1 MFFYNLGIYTFQ
13 IGLKLASL
21 FNPKAK
27 LWIEGRKNWEE
38 NLKLKVS
45 KLQLENAVWFHCA
58 SLGEF
63 EQGRPVIEKLK
74 KEYPQQKVVLS
85 FFSPSGYE
93 IQKNY
98 PYADLVTYLPVD
110 TANNARKFLS
120 ILKPKLAIFV
130 KYEFWLNYLFEL
142 DKKHIPAFLISTVIK
157 KHQSFFK
164 WYGSN
169 FRKALKTY
177 HTIYTQ
183 DVYSIK
189 LLRVLKVSTGVLA
202 GDTRFDRVLQICSS
216 PKQIKE
222 IEDFAKNSFVIVA
235 GSSWQKDEDYLIEAY
250 VQLKQKH
257 SHLKLIIAPHE
268 IDKKNID
275 RLRNLLSKNQLAYHL
290 FSDNPPAYTD
300 SILVVNAIGFLSSI
314 YQYGTV
320 AFIGGGFTNGIHNIL
335 EPTVYGLPVL
345 FGPNYQK
352 FNEAFEV
359 IDLTAGFVV
368 NDSTELTKQL
378 RILIEDENVLAE
390 SSRLAKNYVL
400 KNSGATQKI
409 VQELRKYLQ

>member
-1 MFFYNLGIYTFQ
+1 MFLYNLGIYAFQ
-13 IGLKLASL
+13 IGLKLASP

-27 LWIEGRKNWEE
+27 LWVEGRKNWEA
-38 NLKLKVS
+38 NLKSNVS
-45 KLQLENAVWFHCA
+45 SLQLENAVWFHCA

-74 KEYPQQKVVLS
+74 KEYPQQKVVLT

-98 PYADLVTYLPVD
+98 PYADLVAYLPAD
-110 TANNARKFLS
+110 TATNALKFLS

-130 KYEFWLNYLFEL
+130 KYEFWLNYLFALEN
-142 DKKHIPAFLISTVIK
+142 KQIPTFLISTVIK

-164 WYGSN
+164 WYGGN

-177 HTIYTQ
+177 KTIYTQ
-183 DVYSIK
+183 DVHSIK
-189 LLRVLKVSTGVLA
+189 LLRVLKVSTGVLT
-202 GDTRFDRVLQICSS
+202 GDTRFDRVLQICSA

-222 IEDFAKNSFVIVA
+222 IEDFAKDSFVVVA
-235 GSSWQKDEDYLIEAY
+235 GSSWQKDEDYLIESY
-250 VQLKQKH
+250 VALKQKH
-257 SHLKLIIAPHE
+257 PQLKLIIAPHE

-275 RLRNLLSKNQLAYHL
+275 RLSNLLIKNKLSFHL
-290 FSDNPPAYTD
+290 FSDNPPSYTD

-345 FGPNYQK
+345 FGPNYHK

-359 IDLTAGFVV
+359 IDLNAGFVI
-368 NDSTELTKQL
+368 NDANELTKQL
-378 RILIEDENVLAE
+378 SVFMEDKNVLAE

-400 KNSGATQKI
+400 KNSGATNKI
-409 VQELRKYLQ
+409 VDGLKEFL

>member
-1 MFFYNLGIYTFQ
+1 
-13 IGLKLASL
+13 LASP

-27 LWIEGRKNWEE
+27 LWLDGRRNWQV
-38 NLKLKVS
+38 NLKNKVEVLK
-45 KLQLENAVWFHCA
+45 LENAIWFHCA

-63 EQGRPVIEKLK
+63 EQGRPVIEKIK
-74 KEYPQQKVVLS
+74 KENPSQKIVLT

-98 PYADLVTYLPVD
+98 PFADLVTYLPHD
-110 TANNARKFLS
+110 TTSNSKAFLT

-142 DKKHIPAFLISTVIK
+142 DRKQIPAFLISTVIK

-164 WYGSN
+164 WYGGN
-169 FRKALKTY
+169 FRRALKTY
-177 HTIYTQ
+177 KTVYTQ
-183 DVYSIK
+183 DVHSIK
-189 LLRVLKVSTGVLA
+189 LLRVLKVGTGVLA

-222 IEDFAKNSFVIVA
+222 IEDFAKDSFVIIA
-235 GSSWQKDEDYLIEAY
+235 GSSWQKDEDYLIESY
-250 VQLKQKH
+250 VQLKEKH
-257 SHLKLIIAPHE
+257 LHLKLIIAPHE

-275 RLRNLLSKNQLAYHL
+275 RLKNLLYKNQLPFHL

-345 FGPNYQK
+345 FGPNYKK

-359 IDLTAGFVV
+359 IDLSAGFVV
-368 NDSTELTKQL
+368 NDANELTKQL
-378 RILIEDENVLAE
+378 STLIEDKKVLSE

-400 KNSGATQKI
+400 KNSGATHKI
-409 VQELRKYLQ
+409 VEDLKSYLLP